1 MIDISIN
8 IIRKCKARD
17 KDAFNLLFS
26 RYEGYLYR
34 LCYHYLQN
42 KEDALDVMQEIFI
55 KVFRSIDTFDESRDF
70 PPWLK
75 KIAVNTCLNYLRDKD
90 RKFHL
95 SLDYEKEDQWAFSQT
110 RTGTGNEDIAEQV
123 IKHTTGDAIRKCM
136 DQLPPGPRMVLTLR
150 YVQEMSCQEIA
161 EILDK
166 PVGTVKNSLFRA
178 RSHLKTVLEQYGL
191 MEV

>member
-34 LCYHYLQN
+34 LCYQYLQN

-55 KVFRSIDTFDESRDF
+55 KVLRSIDTFDESRDF
-70 PPWLK
+70 SPWLK
-75 KIAVNTCLNYLRDKD
+75 KIAVNTCLNYLRDKN

-95 SLDYEKEDQWAFSQT
+95 SLDFEKEDQWSFLQAET
-110 RTGTGNEDIAEQV
+110 ANEDVADKV
-123 IKHTTGDAIRKCM
+123 IRHTTGDTIRKCM
-136 DQLPPGPRMVLTLR
+136 ELLPPGPRMVLTLR
-150 YVQEMSCQEIA
+150 YVQEMTCQEIA
-161 EILDK
+161 DTLDK

-178 RSHLKTVLEQYGL
+178 RSHLKTVLEQHGL
-191 MEV
+191 LEV